1 VQITNIINDYKWY
14 VKVVDKIRSKAETT
28 HHRNQPNYV
37 DFEKRLEKYNYFH
50 ALINEDD
57 IIAISGINDWSWPDG
72 VARILDRTY
81 YFDWEVRSK
90 TMKVPALNK
99 RWATNYMLP
108 HQYNICKKDL
118 FHTVFMS
125 TENPKRKRS
134 LRITMSE
141 VNDRI
146 GSNFIENKDLTRTCG
161 NDKKECW
168 QNVWI
173 DHLSDNIIFKPEQ
186 ITVKEYEKRYKTS

>member
-1 VQITNIINDYKWY
+1 
-14 VKVVDKIRSKAETT
+14 
-28 HHRNQPNYV
+28 
-37 DFEKRLEKYNYFH
+37 
-50 ALINEDD
+50 
-57 IIAISGINDWSWPDG
+57 
-72 VARILDRTY
+72 
-81 YFDWEVRSK
+81 
-90 TMKVPALNK
+90 
-99 RWATNYMLP
+99 
-108 HQYNICKKDL
+108 
-118 FHTVFMS
+118 
-125 TENPKRKRS
+125 